1 MLRKTLN
8 KIFSSRVFYILFSL
22 LVAVALWMFVELN
35 ENQTQRY
42 TIPNIKV
49 EYRNREV
56 LYDRG
61 LLIASI
67 EPQTVA
73 LTYDV
78 PRAVIQRL
86 NNNTVSVEVDL
97 ANVTHTGYIT
107 LPYDIILPPDVSR
120 NSLNGETRSVARIT
134 LLIDRLSTAA
144 VPVRVDYRGGTASDD
159 LIVEAVEFDPHMI
172 MVSGPEEVL
181 SRISYARVPIYRE
194 NLSSTQID
202 DMSFI
207 LFDEN
212 DEEISEPTLAS
223 VTTNQETIH
232 VTIRIKQ
239 IKDIPLL
246 VEFMYG
252 AGATEQN
259 TTYTVEPAFITVS
272 GDPEAIREYNSI
284 TLRTINTN
292 MFRNSDT
299 FQCAIVTADNI
310 TNLSGVTEA
319 TVRVDIM
326 GLDTDY
332 YSTDNLYAIN
342 RPAGYQVEWITRSV
356 DVRIRGRREDLDLVS
371 LENIRIEA
379 DLRNYTSAGT
389 VYVQA
394 SETRIY
400 IDGIDANIGAIGDYR
415 VALRLVSEADIE

>member
-22 LVAVALWMFVELN
+22 LVAVALWMFVELS

-42 TIPNIKV
+42 TIPNIHV

-61 LLIASI
+61 LLIASV
-67 EPQTVA
+67 EPLTVS

-78 PRAVIQRL
+78 PRSAIQRL

-97 ANVTHTGYIT
+97 ASVVRTGYVT
-107 LPYDIILPPDVSR
+107 LPYDIILPSDVSR
-120 NSLNGETRSVARIT
+120 NDLSGETRSVARIT
-134 LLIDRLSTAA
+134 LLIDRLSTAP
-144 VPVRVDYRGGTASDD
+144 VPVRVDYRGGTASED
-159 LIVEAVEFDPHMI
+159 LIVETIEFDPQVI
-172 MVSGPEEVL
+172 MVSGPEEAL
-181 SRISYARVPIYRE
+181 SRISYARVPIFRE
-194 NLSSTQID
+194 NLSSSYVD
-202 DMSFI
+202 DLDFV
-207 LFDEN
+207 LFNEN
-212 DEEISEPTLAS
+212 DELIDDPTLALL
-223 VTTNQETIH
+223 TTNQEAIH
-232 VTIRIKQ
+232 VNIRIKQ

-252 AGATEQN
+252 AGATELN
-259 TTYTVEPAFITVS
+259 TTYTVEPWFITVS
-272 GDPEAIREYNSI
+272 GDPEAIKELNSI

-292 MFRNSDT
+292 MFRAAET
-299 FQCAIVTADNI
+299 FPCTIVTADNI

-319 TVRVDIM
+319 LVRVEII
-326 GLDTDY
+326 GLETDY

-389 VYVQA
+389 VYVQT

-400 IDGIDANIGAIGDYR
+400 IDGVDANIGAIGDYR
-415 VALRLVSEADIE
+415 VALRLVSESDIE